1 MRKRLLLIVLSALA
15 QSLLY
20 AQETPTNTP
29 SSPKAG
35 QAANANESADI
46 PKFRSRAELVLVPV
60 VVRGR
65 HGEHLSGLTKDS
77 FRIEQ
82 NGKEQTIT
90 SVEEIKPEGQTLAQT
105 PAATEGFSNVPVNF
119 TGRLQ
124 LTILV
129 LDLYNSTEL
138 QRVDGKDLLIKFL
151 SKELKSR
158 DPIALLCITNKGVQ
172 SLGPFTSDTEALVR
186 TLKELKTE
194 GFRVGFEVDIVRKT
208 LEQLRQIAWAYAG
221 VPGRKSL
228 IWLSGD
234 IPFPSFVQGASPEGQ
249 IVRGQFDDAR
259 KSLLAANIAVYPVN
273 LLASAIDPA
282 LHHRT
287 TVANSETMIY
297 FGDST
302 GGHACL
308 ESNDLSGCL
317 NDAVE
322 DSRSYYMLSYAVK
335 NDDRKPGWR
344 DLKVKVSGEH
354 GAVRARS
361 GFYYEDKSGPS
372 QPSAHHADEIEA
384 LASPIPAT
392 AVRFNVRVLQP
403 EVTVTATSEGKKTAR
418 FLMAIPLESVNI
430 DPTRADALDLEV
442 GAIALDKDGKEA
454 GETMRPLRGNPSAEA
469 VKKLA
474 SEGIK
479 LREELALGPGTYD
492 VRFFVRDNSTGRI
505 GTVLFPFE
513 MK

>member
-1 MRKRLLLIVLSALA
+1 MLA
-15 QSLLY
+15 TVSQTLVY
-20 AQETPTNTP
+20 AQAAPTAPPN
-29 SSPKAG
+29 SGGAG
-35 QAANANESADI
+35 QAANVKESADI

-60 VVRGR
+60 VVRGK

-77 FRIEQ
+77 FRLEQ
-82 NGKEQTIT
+82 NGKEQTIA
-90 SVEEIKPEGQTLAQT
+90 SVEEIQAEGQAPVQSS
-105 PAATEGFSNVPVNF
+105 AASDGYSNVPMNF
-119 TGRLQ
+119 TGHMQ
-124 LTILV
+124 VTILV

-138 QRVDGKDLLIKFL
+138 QRADGKDLLIKFL
-151 SKELKSR
+151 SKGLKSH
-158 DPIALLCITNKGVQ
+158 DPVSLLCITNKGVR
-172 SLGPFTSDTEALVR
+172 SLSPFTSDTETLVR

-194 GFRVGFEVDIVRKT
+194 GFRLGMREDIVRRT

-234 IPFPSFVQGASPEGQ
+234 IPYPSFLQVASPEGQ
-249 IVRGQFDDAR
+249 ILRGQFDETR
-259 KSLLAANIAVYPVN
+259 KSLLAANISVYPVN
-273 LLASAIDPA
+273 LLASAIDPT
-282 LHHRT
+282 LNHRA

-317 NDAVE
+317 NEAVE

-335 NDDRKPGWR
+335 QDDRKPGWR

-361 GFYYEDKSGPS
+361 GFYYEDTSAPS
-372 QPSAHHADEIEA
+372 QPAAQHADEIEA

-403 EVTVTATSEGKKTAR
+403 EVAVGATSEGKKPAR
-418 FLMAIPLESVNI
+418 FLMAIPLESINI
-430 DPTRADALDLEV
+430 DPTRADALDIEV
-442 GAIALDKDGKEA
+442 GAIALDKNGKEA
-454 GETMRPLRGNPSAEA
+454 GEALRPLKGNPSADA

-505 GTVLFPFE
+505 GTVLVPFE